1 MKKEIEICG
10 EYKELFYDKKVKIL
24 NLELAKDSIGSPIII
39 FQDWTKKNKSK
50 ELFRVHIK
58 EAIEIKAIIDNLIID
73 YYEELL
79 EKSIEELKSV
89 EELK

>member
-10 EYKELFYDKKVKIL
+10 EYKELFFDKNLRIL

-50 ELFRVHIK
+50 DLFRVHIQ
-58 EAIEIKAIIDNLIID
+58 EAIEIKAMIDKLIVN
-73 YYEELL
+73 YLEE
-79 EKSIEELKSV
+79 KNA
-89 EELK
+89 

>member
-10 EYKELFYDKKVKIL
+10 EYKELVYDKKVKIL
-24 NLELAKDSIGSPIII
+24 NLELAKDSISSPIII

-58 EAIEIKAIIDNLIID
+58 EAVEIKAMIDNLIID

-79 EKSIEELKSV
+79 EGLK
-89 EELK
+89 

>member
-10 EYKELFYDKKVKIL
+10 EYKELVYDKKVKIL

-39 FQDWTKKNKSK
+39 FQDWTKKNESK
-50 ELFRVHIK
+50 ELFMVHIK
-58 EAIEIKAIIDNLIID
+58 EAVEIKAMIDNLIIS

-79 EKSIEELKSV
+79 EELKW
-89 EELK
+89 KK